1 MVALSL
7 ALLLPLP
14 SGLARA
20 AAGPDEV
27 TLGKQ
32 VVAEVRPLGL
42 TTDASLSALGK
53 RLTGVVKRRELP
65 WRFWVVEDMKEYN
78 VFAAP
83 GGFVFITR
91 SYYEKLNDD
100 ETAFVL
106 GHEMA
111 HIDLRH
117 YEKQMSRERRANLGN
132 LALKILT
139 GGSQGWGTAAD
150 LGATAYVTHYS
161 RVLEREADFTGYR
174 YAEAAG
180 YDANA
185 AVSALSKLGKE
196 PGLHPWIT
204 NIYATHPILSSREDQ
219 LAALGGKEPE
229 QIEKR
234 PAAASHKRDL
244 TAGLAPFD
252 PPRPIAVRILGADGK
267 RWENRWRKSFTHQLH
282 VHLLPLGFKIRGR
295 RSHVQA
301 RHRRPGG
308 SGEKP
313 AGILPPAGDG
323 ERDEERRQGDGG
335 TGRHTGAS
343 KGGGGGE
350 AGGGG
355 HRRTDWRRA
364 AIRGWEAGGGCAA
377 GRPGCPVRGHGGG
390 RAGRRGGRADRGGLC
405 QIPGREAGAARG
417 GKGPSIG
424 RQGGREQ
431 SEVTGRERVRCPTP

>member
-14 SGLARA
+14 SGLAKA

-53 RLTGVVKRRELP
+53 RLTGVVKRKELP

-78 VFAAP
+78 AFAAP

-219 LAALGGKEPE
+219 LAALGGKELE

-282 VHLLPLGFKIRGR
+282 VHLLPLGFKIAGDDLMYRPDIGDPVAAA
-295 RSHVQA
+295 RSRQASYLLLVTVNEMKSDAKGTEGPAGTPVQA
-301 RHRRPGG
+301 RVEVGAKLVEVAT
-308 SGEKP
+308 GEQ
-313 AGILPPAGDG
+313 I
-323 ERDEERRQGDGG
+323 
-335 TGRHTGAS
+335 
-343 KGGGGGE
+343 GGE
-350 AGGGG
+350 PRFADGKQGVDVLPADPDALYADTAVGELA
-355 HRRTDWRRA
+355 DA
-364 AIRGWEAGGGCAA
+364 AA
-377 GRPGCPVRGHGGG
+377 GRIAVACARSLGAKPAPPE
-390 RAGRRGGRADRGGLC
+390 AAKAPASDDK
-405 QIPGREAGAARG
+405 AGASNP
-417 GKGPSIG
+417 K
-424 RQGGREQ
+424 
-431 SEVTGRERVRCPTP
+431 